1 MNTREARMVEKLR
14 EALQTIADKAQ
25 QAYDRPVTS
34 THILREIWSIA
45 EAALILDILHEDKDE
60 K

>member
-1 MNTREARMVEKLR
+1 MVEKLR